1 MNNGPKRGG
10 GALLLYCGRRCPGSR
25 VQRPCHDGSRRLCRK
40 GAKSPDPQTAVNEI
54 YDNHGEVIDVMYY
67 NVMGQQ
73 SSKPFDG
80 INIVVKRYSDGTTS
94 STKVRY

>member
-1 MNNGPKRGG
+1 
-10 GALLLYCGRRCPGSR
+10 
-25 VQRPCHDGSRRLCRK
+25 
-40 GAKSPDPQTAVNEI
+40 
-54 YDNHGEVIDVMYY
+54 MYY